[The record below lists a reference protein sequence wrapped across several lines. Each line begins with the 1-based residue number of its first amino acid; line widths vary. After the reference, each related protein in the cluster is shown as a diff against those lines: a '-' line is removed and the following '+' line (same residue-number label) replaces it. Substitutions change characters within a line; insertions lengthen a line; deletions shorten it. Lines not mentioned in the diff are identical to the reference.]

1 MGIDSLFEPSYFTQQ
16 KLEELYR
23 DSLLWESNEII
34 KGRPVAPVGT
44 IKEISGT
51 EYIKTNDG
59 WRYHKK
65 PQTTSKPE
73 EQSQQKLKPQEE
85 QKNSNSKQVEST
97 IQEGHELTAPDGT
110 KGKVISNDGK
120 TTTISYV
127 KDGEKKEA
135 QVSTQTLEQRKQQ
148 GELQHH
154 SSPSTLKDHHK
165 QYVED
170 AHAEGKS
177 ATHIISRLKEQG
189 VDEDEAM
196 EHIVNHRKSLKDKKQ
211 GEERVESKE
220 SHEKR
225 GFDESKGD
233 EDVTGKSEK
242 IDTEDEDDDHEDH
255 DKSIEHQAKNETNH
269 DNYKSSKSN
278 LEKQEGFSEKVEVTP
293 TTKVNEKEDKET
305 QEVNK
310 RFATFGRNVR
320 NLINGGMKS
329 MIAYGTGGV
338 GKTYTVTKE
347 LEKAGKRAFE
357 VGIHEPG
364 DDDYD
369 YVKITGKVTATD
381 LYKKLLDHNGK
392 IILFDDCD
400 SVLQDKD
407 AQNLFKGA
415 LDTSGDGTI
424 NWGSARP
431 PKDENGKPLPNAF
444 KFEGKCIFISN
455 LDVKDEKMGK
465 TLQPII
471 SRGTGIDLS
480 MSSKQTLKRIKSI
493 ATNPKTGKL
502 DNLQF
507 PGISYTE
514 KDMKD
519 VLSYLDKNKGNK
531 NLELNVRT
539 IGALL
544 GIKREAEKDGVNWEE
559 DADFHAL
566 KKSEEVDLFSQ
577 KLQRFNSLYGKSR
590 NEVQKSKLIEKWNQY
605 YQSSQLVKSEVY
617 REDHDEEEGDAPEM
631 KSQLQKAF
639 SALIK
644 SESSQNSNSHHYILK
659 EWKNGKWDY
668 NYGKHYNG
676 SQKAEEKNYSESELN
691 RQSQLADLITTHKER
706 ISKRMKEYDS
716 HHSEIM
722 SNNNDIQSIKN
733 NDGGQNSHPVHY
745 KEGRNK
751 KLEKQKT
758 NLLSQVHRIHTNL
771 VNILER

>member
-1 MGIDSLFEPSYFTQQ
+1 MIEDLFTPSTSTQQ
-16 KLEELYR
+16 RLEDLYV
-23 DSLLWESNEII
+23 DSLLWESNDIV

-44 IKEISGT
+44 IKKIGDT

-59 WRYHKK
+59 WRYNKK
-65 PQTTSKPE
+65 QQSSSKPE
-73 EQSQQKLKPQEE
+73 EQSNKKPSKVDDTNPQQ
-85 QKNSNSKQVEST
+85 NKQTETS
-97 IQEGHELTAPDGT
+97 IQEGHEVTAPDGT

-120 TTTISYV
+120 SATISYV

-135 QVSTQTLEQRKQQ
+135 QVSSQLLEQRKQQ

-170 AHAEGKS
+170 AHTEGKS

-211 GEERVESKE
+211 DERGVESKE

-225 GFDESKGD
+225 GFDEGKGD

-242 IDTEDEDDDHEDH
+242 LPKDDKEDEHEDH
-255 DKSIEHQAKNETNH
+255 DSSISHQAKNETNH
-269 DNYKSSKSN
+269 QNYLETRKS
-278 LEKQEGFSEKVEVTP
+278 LEEQEGFSEKVDTQTTTP
-293 TTKVNEKEDKET
+293 KVEDEDKET
-305 QEVNK
+305 KEVNK

-347 LEKAGKRAFE
+347 LEKAGKKAFE

-381 LYKKLLDHNGK
+381 LYKKLMDHNGK
-392 IILFDDCD
+392 IVVFDDCD

-493 ATNPKTGKL
+493 ASNPKTGKL

-507 PGISYTE
+507 PGVSYTE
-514 KDMKD
+514 KDMKE
-519 VLSYLDKNKGNK
+519 VLNYLDKNKANK

-544 GIKREAEKDGVNWEE
+544 GIKKEAEKDGVNWEE

-566 KKSEEVDLFSQ
+566 KKSEQLDMFSQ
-577 KLQRFNSLYGKSR
+577 KLSRINSSYGKGR
-590 NEVQKSKLIEKWNQY
+590 NEIQKSKVIDKWNEY
-605 YQSSQLVKSEVY
+605 YQTSQLTKSEVY
-617 REDHDEEEGDAPEM
+617 RENHDEEEGDAPEM
-631 KSQLQKAF
+631 KSKQKLEKAF
-639 SALIK
+639 NILEK
-644 SESSQNSNSHHYILK
+644 SNPHQHSYITK
-659 EWKNGKWDY
+659 YWEKGKWVY
-668 NYGKHYNG
+668 NYGNHYNG
-676 SQKAEEKNYSESELN
+676 SQKADELNYSEKELN
-691 RQSQLADLITTHKER
+691 RQEQLANIISDGKEKIEKR
-706 ISKRMKEYDS
+706 LKIYDEKSSQIST
-716 HHSEIM
+716 
-722 SNNNDIQSIKN
+722 NQQDIQSILN
-733 NDGGQNSHPVHY
+733 NDGGMKSAPTYH
-745 KEGRNK
+745 KEGQNK
-751 KLEKQKT
+751 KLQKEKEELLNQVNKLHN
-758 NLLSQVHRIHTNL
+758 NLIT
-771 VNILER
+771 ILER